1 MSNLTFYDGK
11 VSTEG
16 DELYYK
22 VRGEGKPLLFIAPAG
37 GNGDGYYPVASLL
50 SDRYKVITYDRRANT
65 RSTKNFPD
73 NFDVRQQSRDAI
85 AVLNAVG
92 ETSAIVIGNSSGAVI
107 ALDLATAYPESV
119 YAAIIHEAPI
129 PSVLPDAEAL
139 KWSDFFKSCYE
150 LGKRKG
156 AAWGAMKFY
165 FGVELPA
172 VRLMMATMKVLK
184 YMKQDKTTCHVE
196 SIPSKEATDILIFN
210 ELLPVT
216 GYGLDIDTLR
226 NSGVKIFIG
235 CGQYGLK
242 KNAWYARVAKLLADR
257 LSCDFVVFPGHH
269 GEYMSN
275 PIPWANVLRK
285 TIQKADW

>member
-1 MSNLTFYDGK
+1 MSGVTFYDGT

-37 GNGDGYYPVASLL
+37 GNGDGYYPVACILA
-50 SDRYKVITYDRRANT
+50 DEYKVITYDRRANT
-65 RSTKNFPD
+65 RSTKNFPND
-73 NFDVRQQSRDAI
+73 FDIRQQSRDAV
-85 AVLNAVG
+85 AVLNAAG
-92 ETSAIVIGNSSGAVI
+92 ETSAIVVGNSSGAVI
-107 ALDLATAYPESV
+107 ALDLATAYPEAV
-119 YAAIIHEAPI
+119 DAAIIHEAAV
-129 PSVLPDAEAL
+129 PSVLPDAEAVR
-139 KWSDFFKSCYE
+139 WHEFFKSCYA

-172 VRLMMATMKVLK
+172 VRLMMATMKVPK
-184 YMKQDKTTCHVE
+184 YMKQDKTTCTVE
-196 SIPSKEATDILIFN
+196 RIASKEATDILIFN

-216 GYGLDIDTLR
+216 GYRPDFEALR

-242 KNAWYARVAKLLADR
+242 KNAWYAEAAKLLADR
-257 LSCDFVVFPGHH
+257 LSCDFVAFPGHH

-275 PIPWANVLRK
+275 PIPWANVLRE
-285 TIQKADW
+285 TIKKAGR